1 MTNELNSGDECPA
14 AACGGGD
21 GLCCVNAVLKVPL
34 RKILLWACACSLS
47 PAPLCPPSVGA
58 VPFASAIN
66 QVQEDYS

>member
-34 RKILLWACACSLS
+34 RKILL
-47 PAPLCPPSVGA
+47 
-58 VPFASAIN
+58 
-66 QVQEDYS
+66 